1 MLNQLTAVRLRD
13 QLASLD
19 TFVASKTAQEW
30 NREPASGKWSARE
43 NLAHLCRYHEIFLD
57 RLNRIVSE
65 DQPHFARYRA
75 EDDERWSSWSSQAVD
90 LLLARIR
97 ELRREVL
104 SKINSLSD
112 EQLAKTGIHPVL
124 GEMDIALWLE
134 FFLLHEA
141 HHLYAI
147 LFRLLESSTG

>member
-1 MLNQLTAVRLRD
+1 MLNELTAVRLRD

-19 TFVASKTAQEW
+19 VFVANKTAEEW

-43 NLAHLCRYHEIFLD
+43 NLAHLGRYHEVFLERLSRILGED
-57 RLNRIVSE
+57 RP
-65 DQPHFARYRA
+65 QFGRYRA
-75 EDDERWSSWSSQAVD
+75 ENDEDWPSWSSLPVD

-97 ELRREVL
+97 QLRVEVL
-104 SKINSLSD
+104 RKVSALSS
-112 EQLAKTGIHPVL
+112 ERIARTGIHPVL
-124 GEMDIALWLE
+124 CEMDVSLWLE

-147 LFRLLESSTG
+147 LFRLREKP

>member
-1 MLNQLTAVRLRD
+1 MLNELTAVRLRD

-19 TFVASKTAQEW
+19 VFVVNKTAEEW

-43 NLAHLCRYHEIFLD
+43 NLAHLGRYHEVFLERLSRILGED
-57 RLNRIVSE
+57 RP
-65 DQPHFARYRA
+65 QFGRYRA
-75 EDDERWSSWSSQAVD
+75 ENDEDWPSWSSLPVD

-97 ELRREVL
+97 QLRVEVL
-104 SKINSLSD
+104 RKVSALSA
-112 EQLAKTGIHPVL
+112 ERLARTGIHPVL
-124 GEMDIALWLE
+124 GEMDVSLWLE

-147 LFRLLESSTG
+147 LFRLQERP

>member
-1 MLNQLTAVRLRD
+1 MLNELTAVRLRD

-19 TFVASKTAQEW
+19 VFVANKTAEQW

-43 NLAHLCRYHEIFLD
+43 NLAHLGRYHEVFLERLSRILGED
-57 RLNRIVSE
+57 RP
-65 DQPHFARYRA
+65 QFGRYRA
-75 EDDERWSSWSSQAVD
+75 ENDEHWPSWSSLPVD

-97 ELRREVL
+97 QLRVEVL
-104 SKINSLSD
+104 RKVSALSS
-112 EQLAKTGIHPVL
+112 ERIARTGIHPVL
-124 GEMDIALWLE
+124 GEMDISLWLE

-147 LFRLLESSTG
+147 LFRLRERG

>member
-1 MLNQLTAVRLRD
+1 MLNELTAVRLRD

-19 TFVASKTAQEW
+19 VFVANKTAEEW

-43 NLAHLCRYHEIFLD
+43 NLAHLGRYHEVFLERLSRILGED
-57 RLNRIVSE
+57 RP
-65 DQPHFARYRA
+65 QFGRYRA
-75 EDDERWSSWSSQAVD
+75 ENDEDWPSWSSLPVD

-97 ELRREVL
+97 QLRVDVL
-104 SKINSLSD
+104 RKVSALSA
-112 EQLAKTGIHPVL
+112 EGLARTGIHPVL
-124 GEMDIALWLE
+124 GEMDVSLWLE

-147 LFRLLESSTG
+147 LFRLRERP

>member
-19 TFVASKTAQEW
+19 VFVANKTAPQW
-30 NREPASGKWSARE
+30 DREPASGKWSARE

-57 RLNRIVSE
+57 RVNRIVRE
-65 DQPHFARYRA
+65 DRPHFSRYRA
-75 EDDERWSSWSSQAVD
+75 EDDEQWSAWSSQAVD

-112 EQLAKTGIHPVL
+112 EQLARTGTHPVL
-124 GEMDIALWLE
+124 GEMNVLLWLE

-147 LFRLLESSTG
+147 LFRLREFPQ